1 MSRLLQHVGLS
12 KDTAHITLLGISA
25 AVLSMAAWRLYK
37 QEVKSLVSR
46 PALLKTLDAGKLD
59 PVIGRDDEI
68 DRVICILCRRTKNC
82 AALVGAAGVGK
93 TAVAEG
99 LALRIA
105 AGDVPDALTGARV
118 AELDVG
124 AMVAGTRWR
133 GMFEQRLKDA
143 IAQAEDSDGK
153 LILFIDEMHM
163 IVGAGDRGGTGDAA
177 NILKPA
183 LARGRIRCVG
193 ATTSQEYRKHIEK
206 DSALE
211 RRFQKVDVDEPSVE
225 ATIAILQGLKKRYQK
240 HHGLTIDDDA
250 LVAAVR
256 LADRYITGRQFPD
269 KAIDL
274 MDEACTAVKLR
285 KQKQVENIQGST
297 ISEPKEVLTV
307 GPGHVAQAVS
317 RWTKIP
323 ITTFDQD
330 GEKLINLAQKLHE
343 RVVGQN
349 EAVDLVA
356 QEVLRSR
363 AGFGQSGQPVG
374 SFLFLGPTGVG
385 KTELAKSLAEKLF
398 DNEKALIRFDMSE
411 YVDSGSVLRL
421 IGGPR
426 SYEEGELTEKIR
438 SQPFSVILFDEV
450 DKANPSIVKIL
461 IQLLGDGMLT
471 DGKGRAVDFKNT
483 IIIMTSNLGAENLST
498 RIAGENMETKRDIL
512 MIKVEECFKHEL
524 INKLS
529 EIVMFEP
536 LSHDEL
542 REIVRIQM
550 KGVIATVA
558 DKGVSLFASDA
569 ALDIICSKSHNDVY
583 GARPIKRW
591 MKKNVT
597 TVLADMLVNGEACRG
612 STISIDAADDKR
624 GLKYQVTTKQGVTDT
639 LGL

>member
-1 MSRLLQHVGLS
+1 
-12 KDTAHITLLGISA
+12 
-25 AVLSMAAWRLYK
+25 MAAWRLYK
-37 QEVKSLVSR
+37 QELKPLVSR

-105 AGDVPDALTGARV
+105 AGDVPDALAGARV
-118 AELDVG
+118 AELD
-124 AMVAGTRWR
+124 
-133 GMFEQRLKDA
+133 RLKDA

-193 ATTSQEYRKHIEK
+193 ATTSKEYRKHIEK

-225 ATIAILQGLKKRYQK
+225 ATIAILRGLKKRYQK

-250 LVAAVR
+250 LVAAAR

-323 ITTFDQD
+323 ITTFDQE

-349 EAVDLVA
+349 KAVNLVA

-374 SFLFLGPTGVG
+374 SFLFLGPAGVG

-411 YVDSGSVLRL
+411 YADSGSVLRL
-421 IGGPR
+421 LGGPR
-426 SYEEGELTEKIR
+426 SYEEGELTEKVR

-461 IQLLGDGMLT
+461 IQILGDGMLT
-471 DGKGRAVDFKNT
+471 DGKGRTVDFKNT
-483 IIIMTSNLGAENLST
+483 IIIMTSNLGAENLTT
-498 RIAGENMETKRDIL
+498 RIAGENMKTTRDL
-512 MIKVEECFKHEL
+512 VMKKVEECFKHEL

-569 ALDIICSKSHNDVY
+569 ALDIICSKSHNDVH

-612 STISIDAADDKR
+612 STISIDAADDKT
-624 GLKYQVTTKQGVTDT
+624 GLKYQVMTKQEVTDP
-639 LGL
+639 LGI